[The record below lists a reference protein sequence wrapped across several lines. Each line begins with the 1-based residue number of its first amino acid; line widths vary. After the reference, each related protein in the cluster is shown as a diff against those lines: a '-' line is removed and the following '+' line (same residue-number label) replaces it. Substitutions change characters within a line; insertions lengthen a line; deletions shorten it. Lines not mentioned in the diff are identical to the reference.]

1 MIRSLRRTALSTDSP
16 QAGEKGTNRNRPAH
30 GQQTAERAAE
40 NRPSQNWLSREWLM
54 QALPAFWLIF
64 GALWLLHL
72 PLLRLPYFWDEAG
85 YFIPAARDLLLTGDL
100 IPHTTLSNAHPPLV
114 MLWLA
119 LCWKLTTY
127 SPLVTR
133 TAMLLVAAFGFT
145 ALWLLARRVAGHGV
159 ASHGVAAATVLLTAL
174 SPTVFVQSAMA
185 HLDIAAFALVLW
197 TLYAHLCG
205 KPWVAIAFAALAAVA
220 KETTVAVTLAL
231 FAYEILGCL
240 ALRWPTIA
248 RWWPTFAS
256 GWQMWGP
263 QTAPLNQK
271 KVEWGTMLMPFAWLL
286 ALLPLVGWYAY
297 HLQRTGHVLGNPDYL
312 RYNVGAT
319 VTPWR
324 IAIALAMRL
333 WHAAGYMNL
342 WVLTASALLVWW
354 GARYRRAGATAGE
367 KMTTPAGAAYLPAFD
382 KDANGAGIP
391 RGVQVLFALIVVA
404 QVAEFSVVGGA
415 LLARYMIPALGLV
428 ILLSVDVL
436 CRYAP
441 RRSRVPSNLAVN
453 WLGWK
458 WWIAVSAA
466 AFVAA
471 LFFNPPW
478 YIAPEDNLTWAQ
490 FVRMHQHAARYAEQH
505 YAADRILTAWPASDE
520 LNRPF
525 LGYVRQ
531 PLTVVR
537 VENFT
542 PEQMLRAREQEEGF
556 DVVLAFSTKF
566 EPRRRFFPR
575 VAGWTRAQ
583 TRYFDFHQDLP
594 PAAIARLL
602 QGRIVWQES
611 SPGEWIALIE
621 IDKARNA
628 CLMRPR

>member
-16 QAGEKGTNRNRPAH
+16 QAGETGT
-30 GQQTAERAAE
+30 GQ
-40 NRPSQNWLSREWLM
+40 NWLSQNWLNREWLM

-119 LCWKLTTY
+119 LCWKLTTF

-133 TAMLLVAAFGFT
+133 TAMLLIAAFGFT

-159 ASHGVAAATVLLTAL
+159 AGHGVAAATVLLTAL

-231 FAYEILGCL
+231 FAADLL
-240 ALRWPTIA
+240 SWHAHRHWPAWAA
-248 RWWPTFAS
+248 RWCVPRKKFPQKTWAQS
-256 GWQMWGP
+256 GC
-263 QTAPLNQK
+263 
-271 KVEWGTMLMPFAWLL
+271 WLL

-297 HLQRTGHVLGNPDYL
+297 HLHRTGHVLGNPDYL

-342 WVLTASALLVWW
+342 WMLTASALLVWW
-354 GARYRRAGATAGE
+354 GARYRREGAAAGE
-367 KMTTPAGAAYLPAFD
+367 KMTAPAGAAYLPAFD
-382 KDANGAGIP
+382 KDANGTGIP
-391 RGVQVLFALIVVA
+391 RGVQVLFALIVLA

-505 YAADRILTAWPASDE
+505 YAAERILTAWPASDE

-525 LGYVRQ
+525 LGYVQQ
-531 PLTVVR
+531 PLSVVS

-542 PEQMLRAREQEEGF
+542 AEEMLRAREQEESF
-556 DVVLAFSTKF
+556 EVVLAFSIKF